1 MYFAILFALF
11 HVKKHVSRLLR
22 AGEIRLGIAV
32 HLRAVA
38 ADEAQALYGV
48 VLLVAALH
56 AREHAVPRCG
66 DVAVYVAARRAEIAR
81 PRDRGGDD
89 ELLYMPLQV
98 AAGDGLIA
106 LNAFAGNA
114 VLYLEIVRLR
124 DVLERVAG
132 IELAELDKGAA
143 LSGGVGQGVCEHGAG
158 DILVRVDGV

>member
-1 MYFAILFALF
+1 M
-11 HVKKHVSRLLR
+11 
-22 AGEIRLGIAV
+22 
-32 HLRAVA
+32 A

-56 AREHAVPRCG
+56 TREHAVPRYG

-81 PRDRGGDD
+81 KGDRGCDFNLLDMRAQGDD

-132 IELAELDKGAA
+132 IELAELDEGAA
-143 LSGGVGQGVCEHGAG
+143 LSGGVGQSVCEHGAG